1 MGIVRKNF
9 LIVTSMMVATFLLIL
24 GLLYF
29 VMPVYYNQAK
39 QQELKQSYLSIVK
52 ELNGQSEAEIRS
64 KMSNLDQKEPNLY
77 LLLEDAEGEILYPDA
92 PIETVYI
99 QNENYDQIGA
109 WTEVITSR
117 EGQTFTLQGEYAFQ
131 SLSDISQTLVTFY
144 PFVLVLVFLL
154 VSVVALIYSRLSNRR
169 ITAISETTRQMQS
182 LEPSLSCLVEGHDEV
197 ARLAENINALYRH
210 LLGNMEELRREN
222 ERTQA
227 RRKQE
232 ADFVRMTSHEL
243 KTPIA
248 SMLGLVEGM
257 LYNVGDFQNHDKYLQ
272 QCREILQEQ
281 SNLVQS
287 VLDATTLDIGEQ
299 KETEFELAEA
309 IRRELGPSLHLA
321 QLKQLQLEIKWEPL
335 LVRAD
340 QTILLKAIK
349 NIIDNAIRYTVEG
362 GLVHITL
369 KDHQLLVEN
378 QAERLLCP
386 DELEQIFQPF
396 YRPDYSRSKKDGGT
410 GIGLYLVQQ
419 VLDKHGFAYQFE
431 AVDGNRMRFTIDFEA
446 GQTKV
451 NSGKYGTA
459 PIS

>member
-197 ARLAENINALYRH
+197 ARLAENINALYCH
-210 LLGNMEELRREN
+210 LLGNMEELKREN

-451 NSGKYGTA
+451 NSGKYGC
-459 PIS
+459 

>member
-210 LLGNMEELRREN
+210 LLGNMEELKREN

-321 QLKQLQLEIKWEPL
+321 QLKQLQLEMKWEPL

-362 GLVHITL
+362 GLVRITL

-378 QAERLLCP
+378 QAERLLRP

-446 GQTKV
+446 GQTKE
-451 NSGKYGTA
+451 NSGKYGC
-459 PIS
+459 

>member
-451 NSGKYGTA
+451 NSGKYGC
-459 PIS
+459 

>member
-210 LLGNMEELRREN
+210 LLGNMEELKREN

-321 QLKQLQLEIKWEPL
+321 QLKQLQLEMKWEPL

-362 GLVHITL
+362 GLVRITL

-378 QAERLLCP
+378 QAERLLRP

-446 GQTKV
+446 GQTKE
-451 NSGKYGTA
+451 NSGK
-459 PIS
+459 